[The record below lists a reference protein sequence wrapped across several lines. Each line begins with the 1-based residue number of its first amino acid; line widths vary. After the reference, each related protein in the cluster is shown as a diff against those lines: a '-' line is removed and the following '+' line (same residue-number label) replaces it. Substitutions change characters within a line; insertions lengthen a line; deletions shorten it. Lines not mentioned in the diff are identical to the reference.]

1 VTGLLLVVPLVLSVV
16 LGVFGPALAARS
28 GPALTARLGPLT
40 CVVVAGSTLASL
52 AAVAVVAIA
61 RIDEVASY
69 AKLSLR
75 SVLSGWSA
83 APGWVGVALAAVVTA
98 LMGLVA
104 YRVVTLGRTAVAG
117 QHMCRTLRRSA
128 AGIHVLED
136 DRPAA
141 FAVAGLRDRVVIST
155 GLMRCLTPLEQSVV
169 IAHERAHLRRRHHL
183 SLSAMTI
190 AVAADPLLAPM
201 SAVVARAVEREA
213 DEDAAAVVGNRR
225 LVGLA
230 LARAGLATAGAARSA
245 AGGRA
250 AGSLASPDHDG
261 HPAIGSGSGHLASPD
276 HGGHPATGS
285 GHLASPDYDGH
296 LASVG
301 GGGHL
306 AIAGGDVPCRV
317 EALLAPPAPVRAWA
331 PALLATT
338 ALLSAWATGVAVLA
352 TDHHLDRARWVY
364 QAAGRASTAHPPTH
378 SLSS

>member
-1 VTGLLLVVPLVLSVV
+1 MTALLVVPLVLSAL
-16 LGVFGPALAARS
+16 LGLFGPALAARS

-52 AAVAVVAIA
+52 AAVAAVAIA
-61 RIDEVASY
+61 RIDDVAAY
-69 AKLSLR
+69 ARLSLR

-98 LMGLVA
+98 LLGVAGYRLVI
-104 YRVVTLGRTAVAG
+104 LGRTAVAG
-117 QHMCRTLRRSA
+117 QHLCRTLRRSA
-128 AGIHVLED
+128 GGVHVLED

-141 FAVAGLRDRVVIST
+141 FAVAGMRDRVVIST
-155 GLMRCLTPLEQSVV
+155 GLMRCLTPLEQTVV

-201 SAVVARAVEREA
+201 AAVVVRAVEREA
-213 DEDAAAVVGNRR
+213 DEDAAAVVGDRR

-245 AGGRA
+245 PSGPA
-250 AGSLASPDHDG
+250 ATFAAARGA
-261 HPAIGSGSGHLASPD
+261 
-276 HGGHPATGS
+276 
-285 GHLASPDYDGH
+285 
-296 LASVG
+296 
-301 GGGHL
+301 GHL
-306 AIAGGDVPCRV
+306 AIAGGEVPCRV

-331 PALLATT
+331 PTLLATT
-338 ALLSAWATGVAVLA
+338 AMLAAWTTGVAVLA

-364 QAAGRASTAHPPTH
+364 QATGRAPTAHPPTH
-378 SLSS
+378 PLRS

>member
-1 VTGLLLVVPLVLSVV
+1 VTGLLVVPLVLSVA
-16 LGVFGPALAARS
+16 LGLFGPALAARS

-61 RIDEVASY
+61 RIDEVAAY
-69 AKLSLR
+69 ARLSLR

-83 APGWVGVALAAVVTA
+83 APGWVGVALAAVVTV
-98 LMGLVA
+98 LLGLAA
-104 YRVVTLGRTAVAG
+104 YRLVTLGRTAVAG
-117 QHMCRTLRRSA
+117 QHLCRTLRRSA
-128 AGIHVLED
+128 GGIHVLED

-183 SLSAMTI
+183 SLSVMTI

-213 DEDAAAVVGNRR
+213 DEDAAAVLGDRR

-245 AGGRA
+245 PGGRA
-250 AGSLASPDHDG
+250 AGVLAS
-261 HPAIGSGSGHLASPD
+261 A
-276 HGGHPATGS
+276 GG
-285 GHLASPDYDGH
+285 D
-296 LASVG
+296 
-301 GGGHL
+301 GHL
-306 AIAGGDVPCRV
+306 AIAGGDGHLAIASGDVPCRV
-317 EALLAPPAPVRAWA
+317 EALLAPPTPVRAWA

-338 ALLSAWATGVAVLA
+338 AMLSAWTTGVAVLA

-364 QAAGRASTAHPPTH
+364 QAAGRAPAAHAPTH
-378 SLSS
+378 SLTS